1 MKQKL
6 SSRLLLAC
14 ALLLALAACK
24 KPAPAPPPAASTPTV
39 VAFRVTSIDLG
50 KSVGADKRIAQPV
63 TTFGPRDTIYA
74 SVVTEGAA
82 SAAVITARWSFQD
95 GQLVNEMSES
105 ISPTGPA
112 ATEFHIT
119 KGSPWPAGNYAVE
132 VSVNGAPSGRKDFT
146 VTN

>member
-119 KGSPWPAGNYAVE
+119 KGSPWPVGSYAVE
-132 VSVNGAPSGRKDFT
+132 ISVNGVPSGRKDFT